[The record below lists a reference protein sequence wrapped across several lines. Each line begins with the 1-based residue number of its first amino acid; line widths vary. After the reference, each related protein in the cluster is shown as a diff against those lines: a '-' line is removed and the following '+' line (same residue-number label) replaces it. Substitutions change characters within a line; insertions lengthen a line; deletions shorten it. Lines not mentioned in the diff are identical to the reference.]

1 MRTALEVRE
10 EAVVV
15 PPSDAGHGRDHHGRL
30 GPRELPRRLCA
41 VASELLPVAGASVSL
56 HSDGLPMQLGASSAQ
71 AAYVTELQATLGEG
85 PAQSVARSGEPVL
98 ACDLTAGPDVA
109 RWPVFAELAM
119 EAGVRAAYSLPLGDD
134 TVCLGTLDLYRD
146 TPGGLTP
153 GQLRTARAL
162 AASMTV
168 ALTAISHEAAE
179 TSEPEHGGWLASL
192 AAEHDRL
199 YQAIGMLMAQ
209 LGVAADEALAR
220 LRAHAFAHGRTATE
234 VAGDVIGHRIRLERE

>member
-1 MRTALEVRE
+1 M
-10 EAVVV
+10 
-15 PPSDAGHGRDHHGRL
+15 PPSDAGNGSEHGGWLRA
-30 GPRELPRRLCA
+30 RELPRRLCA
-41 VASELLPVAGASVSL
+41 VASQLLPVTGASVSL

-85 PAQSVARSGEPVL
+85 PAQSVARYGEPVL
-98 ACDLTAGPDVA
+98 ARDLTGGPDVL
-109 RWPVFAELAM
+109 RWPVFAELAT
-119 EAGVRAAYSLPLGDD
+119 EAGVRASYSMPLGDD
-134 TVCLGTLDLYRD
+134 TVCVGTLDLYRD
-146 TPGGLTP
+146 TPGDLTP
-153 GQLRTARAL
+153 EQLRTARAL

-168 ALTAISHEAAE
+168 ALTALSHEAADS
-179 TSEPEHGGWLASL
+179 SEPEHGGWLASL

-234 VAGDVIGHRIRLERE
+234 VAGDVIGHRVRLERE